1 MWYGKSSAGVWLQ
14 PLASLYGAVTS
25 ARRGLYATGVLPSFK
40 VGRPVVVVGNLTVG
54 GTGKTPLVAW
64 LAAKLIERRISVGI
78 LSRGYGSGGAG
89 PRNVEL
95 TSDWREVGD
104 EPLLL
109 RQRTNCSTVVS
120 PDRVAG
126 ARALV
131 ERRVDVILADDGLQH
146 LRLARDCE
154 VIVIDGARGFGNGRL
169 LPAGPLRDPISQLE
183 RADLIVV
190 NGVPTHSSFAA
201 IRPLLDARGV
211 QMMLVPGNVIPLD
224 GRRSARTLDDF
235 RKQRVHAVAGIG
247 NPARFFADLRA
258 RGLEVVEHPFGDH
271 HPFVASDL
279 EFGDG
284 APVLMTE
291 KDAVKC
297 RAFANERL
305 WYVPV
310 TARFSDAHTAE
321 VVARVI
327 DKLGFAVNARG

>member
-1 MWYGKSSAGVWLQ
+1 
-14 PLASLYGAVTS
+14 
-25 ARRGLYATGVLPSFK
+25 
-40 VGRPVVVVGNLTVG
+40 
-54 GTGKTPLVAW
+54 
-64 LAAKLIERRISVGI
+64 
-78 LSRGYGSGGAG
+78 
-89 PRNVEL
+89 
-95 TSDWREVGD
+95 
-104 EPLLL
+104 
-109 RQRTNCSTVVS
+109 
-120 PDRVAG
+120 
-126 ARALV
+126 
-131 ERRVDVILADDGLQH
+131 
-146 LRLARDCE
+146 
-154 VIVIDGARGFGNGRL
+154 
-169 LPAGPLRDPISQLE
+169 
-183 RADLIVV
+183 LIVV
-190 NGVPTHSSFAA
+190 NGTPTHPSLSAVA
-201 IRPLLDARGV
+201 PLLETRGV
-211 QMMLVPGNVIPLD
+211 QMTLVPGNVIPLD
-224 GRRSARTLDDF
+224 GRRSARTLDEF

-310 TARFSDAHTAE
+310 TARFSDAHTAQ